1 MKILFSHENLPV
13 FALISSQPECPP
25 HERSVCTLLLRK
37 NRNLSQLQLQ
47 EHIYTIN
54 FKEEGETGSATT
66 RFMGRGTRT
75 GLPNSWE
82 HFVDCQKQVHRRGEL
97 KERRVQ
103 KEERT
108 VGKETYSE
116 GERVRI
122 QDIKSKLWNL
132 EGIVKGVRTAD
143 N

>member
-1 MKILFSHENLPV
+1 MGLV
-13 FALISSQPECPP
+13 
-25 HERSVCTLLLRK
+25 ERSVCTLKEILRK

-82 HFVDCQKQVHRRGEL
+82 HFVDCQKQVQRRGEL

-108 VGKETYSE
+108 VGKEIYSE

-143 N
+143 D